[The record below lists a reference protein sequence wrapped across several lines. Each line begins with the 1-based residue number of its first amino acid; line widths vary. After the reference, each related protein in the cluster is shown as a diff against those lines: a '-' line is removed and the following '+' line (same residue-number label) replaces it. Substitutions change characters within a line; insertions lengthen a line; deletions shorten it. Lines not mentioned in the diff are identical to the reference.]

1 MEGIRVNSPYEAKL
15 EQTIQELNKRKKD
28 LEDALHQVCFKAMSL
43 RIASLKLIN
52 S

>member
-1 MEGIRVNSPYEAKL
+1 MNSPYEAQL
-15 EQTIQELNKRKKD
+15 EQTIRELKNRKRD

-43 RIASLKLIN
+43 GIASLKLIN